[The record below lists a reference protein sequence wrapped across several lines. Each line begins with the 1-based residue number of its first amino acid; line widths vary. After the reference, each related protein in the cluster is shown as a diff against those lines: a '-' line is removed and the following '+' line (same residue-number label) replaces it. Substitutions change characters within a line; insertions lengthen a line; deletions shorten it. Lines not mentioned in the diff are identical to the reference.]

1 MKKSIIKKIIISSY
15 VLAIVLM
22 VVSTILFNEP
32 FLPFYFAKYILT
44 YEYDNYKTNKEYD
57 DIEKKNRDKNTK
69 AAQKYIREKY
79 GDILSEVIKLEYR
92 NRRREYWS
100 ANSHYILK
108 APFCDDGE
116 LSVDSETHN
125 AYGGFNFMMSS
136 KFQHLYSEW
145 VKKQIG
151 LKDENVE
158 FKLEYGEID
167 FSKIKTLNDTFDEV
181 FENCDYTLRSI
192 NIKNIDEKDKYK
204 IFNEYR
210 GKYYENLNKDFEN
223 KFTVYFDEENE
234 IWIKDY
240 IKIGKKN
247 YYLQD
252 VGLND
257 NKTIHVLSKYEQLD
271 NVFNNIDGIK
281 KLLDEMIPKKI
292 HESSSLIESDSNKIY
307 AGSVLR
313 LDLSDVVMRKY
324 ILDVKY
330 YDNNI
335 DGNNKLILVNPK
347 YVRYTIVVDAE
358 RFSIVEHKEIHQYE
372 YIGKQDK
379 YKEEQIKDR
388 GQVDGERWF
397 YSLKLTGQIDDEKVN
412 EVISKK
418 LRETTEEFINNN
430 IDAPQMVANRIY
442 KKYLFNVFLQT
453 GDYILIKS
461 RILDGY
467 LILDLQEYK
476 FIENKIIAEDDTY
489 MMLEFDGKIF
499 LAYKKPN
506 QDSFIDY
513 TVMERVQNIIKIKF
527 YSVKYSVKYNW
538 RNYIVNTN
546 NKTMEEVIAEK

>member
-1 MKKSIIKKIIISSY
+1 MTKKVLSLIRHICLIWLIIYLIIS
-15 VLAIVLM
+15 IFKF
-22 VVSTILFNEP
+22 IKIN
-32 FLPFYFAKYILT
+32 
-44 YEYDNYKTNKEYD
+44 
-57 DIEKKNRDKNTK
+57 
-69 AAQKYIREKY
+69 IRINEKY
-79 GDILSEVIKLEYR
+79 GIVSKKFFVVGYTNESIVIDNILLLLDRTVFPHFNPFYRYAVPEKMSTNIVFKTSFMDGKFSVTMNDGIITRDNFYEVLLYDK
-92 NRRREYWS
+92 
-100 ANSHYILK
+100 
-108 APFCDDGE
+108 
-116 LSVDSETHN
+116 
-125 AYGGFNFMMSS
+125 

-145 VKKQIG
+145 LKKQIG
-151 LKDENVE
+151 LKDENVGFE
-158 FKLEYGEID
+158 LEYGEID

-192 NIKNIDEKDKYK
+192 NIKNINEKDKYK

-210 GKYYENLNKDFEN
+210 EKYYEKLDKDFEN
-223 KFTVYFDEENE
+223 KFIVCFDEEND

-257 NKTIHVLSKYEQLD
+257 NKTIHILSKYEQLD
-271 NVFNNIDGIK
+271 NVFNNIDVIK

-388 GQVDGERWF
+388 IQVDGERWF
-397 YSLKLTGQIDDEKVN
+397 YSLKLTGQTDDEKVN

-430 IDAPQMVANRIY
+430 INAPQMVANRIY
-442 KKYLFNVFLQT
+442 KKNLFNVFLQT
-453 GDYILIKS
+453 GDYILIES

-489 MMLEFDGKIF
+489 MMHEFDDKIF

-506 QDSFIDY
+506 KDSFIDY
-513 TVMERVQNIIKIKF
+513 MVLERVQNMIKIKF
-527 YSVKYSVKYNW
+527 YAEKFVPQTKSVKDNW
-538 RNYIVNTN
+538 HNYIVNTN